1 MKNESR
7 GSGRSPSRGRVRRLM
22 AGLVAIALWAVPT
35 VAPAAGGLKETGRE
49 GGLGAAAALSTLVY
63 APVKLVY
70 ATGGVLVSGFAWA
83 FTAGDS
89 GVAETVLTRS
99 LRGNYVI
106 TPDHLTGAQE
116 LVFIGRDVGQKA
128 GAAVAAVSTAPPAE
142 EKLDTSGY
150 DENGW

>member
-1 MKNESR
+1 MKNESS
-7 GSGRSPSRGRVRRLM
+7 GAGRSPSSGRFRRLL
-22 AGLVAIALWAVPT
+22 AGLIAISLWAVPT
-35 VAPAAGGLKETGRE
+35 VAPAAGSVKETGRE

-99 LRGNYVI
+99 LRGDYVI
-106 TPDHLTGAQE
+106 TPEHLTGAEE
-116 LVFIGRDVGQKA
+116 LVFIGRDMGQKA
-128 GAAVAAVSTAPPAE
+128 DAPVAAAPPDE